1 MSNTALLPHAGGR
14 DLPTFDS
21 NVPSPSEIG
30 PVVTIL
36 LGTLNGE
43 RFLPEQLASLERQ
56 TFKNWKLI
64 ASDDGSS
71 DGTKSIL
78 HAFQKTFEP
87 GKVEIIAGPRRGAP
101 ANFLFLASAENLDS
115 DFYAF
120 CDQDDVWEPD
130 KLARAVDLLEKAGS
144 DIPALY
150 GSRTRLIDENG
161 NETGFSP
168 LFRKEPDF
176 ECALVQSILGGNTI
190 VFNQRARE
198 LVAFCGADVDVPSH
212 DWWLYQVTS
221 ACGGEV
227 HYDPYPSVRYRQ
239 HAHNVIGSNM
249 GWAARIHRIHMLRN
263 GRFRYW
269 TDLNVGALARL
280 RPRMTAENRQ
290 IFDLFHN
297 ARHLPLLERARL
309 FVRTGVRRQTL
320 LGNLGLA
327 AAVVLNKI

>member
-1 MSNTALLPHAGGR
+1 MSIRGASRNALVSRASGRSSPAGIR
-14 DLPTFDS
+14 
-21 NVPSPSEIG
+21 

-56 TFKNWKLI
+56 TCKNWKLI

-71 DGTKSIL
+71 DRTKSIL
-78 HAFQKTFEP
+78 HAFQKSFEP

-101 ANFLFLASAENLDS
+101 ANFLFLACAENLDS
-115 DFYAF
+115 NFYAF

-130 KLARAVDLLEKAGS
+130 RLARAVDLLEKAGS

-150 GSRTRLIDENG
+150 GSRTRLIDEDG

-168 LFRKEPDF
+168 LFRKRPGF
-176 ECALVQSILGGNTI
+176 ECALVQSIMGGNTI
-190 VFNQRARE
+190 VFNQRVRE
-198 LVAFCGADVDVPSH
+198 LVAFCGANLDVPSH

-227 HYDPYPSVRYRQ
+227 HYDAYPSVRYRQ
-239 HAHNVIGSNM
+239 HAHNVIGSNI
-249 GWAARIHRIHMLRN
+249 GWAARMRRIHMLQK
-263 GRFRYW
+263 GRFRHW
-269 TDLNVGALARL
+269 TDLNVVALARL
-280 RPRMTAENRQ
+280 RPHMTPENQQ
-290 IFDLFHN
+290 IFDLFRK
-297 ARHLPLLERARL
+297 ARHRPLLERARM
-309 FVRTGVRRQTL
+309 FAQTGVHRQTL